1 MDSAEK
7 RPSGKL
13 GNYLI
18 TLVIE
23 AVCGLFRFAILA
35 FFAVAVAY
43 GLFATTVDPSA
54 FLFGGANPDSLVQ
67 PALFIAFLLSY
78 SNIFVS
84 LAAYLGLGGG
94 STLTRFVLGAREP
107 SRREEAKLYELF
119 GQIAERVDFPVGSF
133 SQLYILDAPF
143 TYSYVVG
150 TTLYISSGA
159 VNERHLQALIAHEL
173 GHLHYGDGG
182 PILALRRLV
191 FPPFQFFVGSVR
203 DFSSARPPYRPEAKD
218 FDAKEIFFSL
228 LTKILFF
235 VLAFLG
241 GGIGVWVM
249 SWSWASYFRKCDYVA
264 DAFAVR
270 LGFKDQLIEYLEET
284 KFYDTSIPYMLGW
297 RPANELR
304 IDRVIDL
311 EGPALGPLVT
321 PAEGPRPAGVSS
333 DGGRP
338 ASGPEPE
345 PVVEAVAEPEL
356 ASPGLRGSLVP
367 VVKEDKLVAS
377 VAAPDVTHPV
387 GEGSASGLK
396 GSMMRETMAESTTEV
411 DDLDVILGGEAS
423 PSRLRGSLLKE
434 EAE

>member
-1 MDSAEK
+1 MDTGET

-23 AVCGLFRFAILA
+23 AVCGLFRFGVLG
-35 FFAVAVAY
+35 FFAVATAY
-43 GLFATTVDPSA
+43 AVFAITTDPSA
-54 FLFGGANPDSLVQ
+54 IFFGNANPDDWVQ
-67 PALFIAFLLSY
+67 PALIIAFLISY

-84 LAAYLGLGGG
+84 LAAYIGLGGG
-94 STLTRFVLGAREP
+94 STVTRFVLGAREP
-107 SRREEAKLYELF
+107 SRREEAKLYEVF
-119 GQIAERVDFPVGSF
+119 GEITARADFPVDSF
-133 SQLYILDAPF
+133 SRLFILDAPF

-159 VNERHLQALIAHEL
+159 INDRHLQALLAHEL
-173 GHLHYGDGG
+173 GHLYYGDGET
-182 PILALRRLV
+182 ILALRRLV
-191 FPPFQFFVGSVR
+191 FPIFQFFVGSVR

-228 LTKILFF
+228 LTKVLFF

-297 RPANELR
+297 RPSNELR
-304 IDRVIDL
+304 IDRLIDM
-311 EGPALGPLVT
+311 E
-321 PAEGPRPAGVSS
+321 
-333 DGGRP
+333 
-338 ASGPEPE
+338 EPE
-345 PVVEAVAEPEL
+345 I
-356 ASPGLRGSLVP
+356 
-367 VVKEDKLVAS
+367 
-377 VAAPDVTHPV
+377 
-387 GEGSASGLK
+387 
-396 GSMMRETMAESTTEV
+396 AESTS
-411 DDLDVILGGEAS
+411 GEGLEPITSIEPISEDGLVSDAA
-423 PSRLRGSLLKE
+423 PPTSRLRGKLAHEETAARSAIAEEELPAGGEDEKPASTLRGTLLRRDE
-434 EAE
+434 